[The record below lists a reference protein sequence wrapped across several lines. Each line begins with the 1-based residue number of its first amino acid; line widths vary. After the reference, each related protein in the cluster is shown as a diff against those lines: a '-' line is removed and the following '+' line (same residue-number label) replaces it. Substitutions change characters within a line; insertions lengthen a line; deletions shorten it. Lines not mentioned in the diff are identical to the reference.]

1 MTSVGTRPRK
11 VPRHGML
18 GPGRLVLV
26 VGPSGAGK
34 DTLIDGVR
42 QGCAGDS
49 TVAFPRRV
57 ITRPASAF
65 EDHDTLNRDAFDR
78 AITAGTFA
86 LWWEAHGNRYGIP
99 LAIEDDIRAGRTVVC
114 NVSRTIV
121 DAARG
126 RYANVAVVLITAPQ
140 RILQVRLASR
150 QRGSDGNLRRRIA
163 RSTELGRSCRHD
175 FVIRNVWPQ
184 AVGIRRLLNLIRG
197 PGSLAGPPSTSR
209 PTIDP
214 TY

>member
-11 VPRHGML
+11 EPRHGML

-140 RILQVRLASR
+140 RILEVRLASR

-175 FVIRNVWPQ
+175 FVIRNVGPR

>member
-1 MTSVGTRPRK
+1 
-11 VPRHGML
+11 
-18 GPGRLVLV
+18 
-26 VGPSGAGK
+26 
-34 DTLIDGVR
+34 
-42 QGCAGDS
+42 
-49 TVAFPRRV
+49 
-57 ITRPASAF
+57 
-65 EDHDTLNRDAFDR
+65 
-78 AITAGTFA
+78 
-86 LWWEAHGNRYGIP
+86 
-99 LAIEDDIRAGRTVVC
+99 VVC

-140 RILQVRLASR
+140 RILQVRLVSR

>member
-1 MTSVGTRPRK
+1 VSPVDPRPPK
-11 VPRHGML
+11 DPRHGML

-34 DTLIDGVR
+34 DTLIDGAR
-42 QGCAGDS
+42 QACAGDG

-57 ITRPASAF
+57 ITRPASVF
-65 EDHDTLNRDAFDR
+65 EDHDTMNCEAFDQ
-78 AITAGTFA
+78 ATAAGTFA

-126 RYANVAVVLITAPQ
+126 RYANVAVVLITTPQ
-140 RILQVRLASR
+140 RILQARLASR
-150 QRGSDGNLRRRIA
+150 ERGSDGTLTRRIA
-163 RSTELGRSCRHD
+163 RTAELARSCRHD
-175 FVIRNVWPQ
+175 FVIRNVGPR
-184 AVGIRRLLNLIRG
+184 AVGIRRLLKVIRD
-197 PGSLAGPPSTSR
+197 PCSLAGPSSFSSAGASP
-209 PTIDP
+209 
-214 TY
+214 